1 MKYLE
6 SNPGIS
12 GGQLVLTGTR
22 IRVSHLLSK
31 LLAGQTIEHIR
42 SEWYPQIPLAT
53 LRGAVQE
60 AIAALDRTA
69 HV

>member
-12 GGQLVLTGTR
+12 AGQLVLKGTR

-31 LLAGQTIEHIR
+31 LLAGQTIEQIHT
-42 SEWYPQIPLAT
+42 EWYPQIPLAT

-60 AIAALDRTA
+60 AITA
-69 HV
+69 FDQSVHA

>member
-6 SNPGIS
+6 SNAGIS
-12 GGQLVLTGTR
+12 GGQPVLKGTR

-31 LLAGQTIEHIR
+31 LLAGQTIEQIHT
-42 SEWYPQIPLAT
+42 EWYPSIPLAT

-60 AIAALDRTA
+60 AITAFDQSA